1 MGKEVLIY
9 NGKPVTLFTEATDL
23 AAYLNP
29 EVLKRKFGVTEVKY
43 LMDENTEVHCYA
55 LIKKNNAEAL
65 GWNNSHEISI
75 QSGEENKNLD
85 TCSAIWKAM
94 AGMDRKSLLV
104 NLGGGVI
111 GDMGG
116 FAASLFKRGIRF
128 INVPTTLLSQVDA
141 SVGGKLGI
149 DFEGFKNYI
158 GVFNDP
164 EEVLI
169 FPDFMKTLELKEV
182 YSGFAEILKH
192 ALIKDAD
199 YWNVLKNTIQNE
211 YTNQESL
218 KVIFDWNTIIETSIK
233 IKAAVVVND
242 PFEAGERRIL
252 NFGHTVGHAIE
263 SWLLANG
270 RKEPHGHCIIAGMIC
285 EAYISTK
292 LGYLSADALKEIE
305 DTFNL
310 LYPKL
315 SLSSEALGAITALT
329 FHDKKN
335 ENEEVLCALIDK
347 IGHCLEKEKVSFE
360 LISESL
366 SYYIN
371 GSNRI

>member
-1 MGKEVLIY
+1 MIY
-9 NGKPVTLFTEATDL
+9 NGKPVTLFTEANDL

-29 EVLKRKFGVTEVKY
+29 EVLKKKFGVTEVKY
-43 LMDENTEVHCYA
+43 LMDENTVTYCYS
-55 LIKKNNAEAL
+55 LIKDHNKDVL
-65 GWNNSHEISI
+65 GLTNSHEII
-75 QSGEENKNLD
+75 ILSGEENKNLN
-85 TCSAIWKAM
+85 TCSSIWKAM

-104 NLGGGVI
+104 NVGGGVI

-116 FAASLFKRGIRF
+116 FSASLFKRGIRF

-149 DFEGFKNYI
+149 DFDGFKNYI

-169 FPDFMKTLELKEV
+169 FPGFMKTLDLKEV

-192 ALIKDAD
+192 ALIKDVE
-199 YWNVLKNTIQNE
+199 YWNVLKNTIQKDYSNP
-211 YTNQESL
+211 ESL
-218 KVIFDWNTIIETSIK
+218 ITIFDWNTIIETSVK

-270 RKEPHGHCIIAGMIC
+270 RKQPHGHCIIAGMIC
-285 EAYISTK
+285 EAFISTK
-292 LGYLSADALKEIE
+292 LGYLSADAFKEIE
-305 DTFNL
+305 DTFYR

-315 SLSSEALGAITALT
+315 NLSDEQLGSITGLT

-335 ENEEVLCALIDK
+335 ENDEVLCALIDK
-347 IGHCLEKEKVSFE
+347 IGHCRQRDKVSFE

-371 GSNRI
+371 GSNSI